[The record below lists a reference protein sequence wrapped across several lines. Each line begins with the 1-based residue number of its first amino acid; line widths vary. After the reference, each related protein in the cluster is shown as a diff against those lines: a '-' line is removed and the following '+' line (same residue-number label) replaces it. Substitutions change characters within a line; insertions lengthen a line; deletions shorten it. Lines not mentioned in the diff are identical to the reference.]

1 MGQLILDYNG
11 NECLIP
17 KELAKIK
24 SFLVAHHSAK
34 EVNELIDNTGNL
46 NKLLG

>member
-1 MGQLILDYNG
+1 
-11 NECLIP
+11 
-17 KELAKIK
+17 
-24 SFLVAHHSAK
+24 LVAHHSAK